1 MRVLT
6 RTSPLLVAAAL
17 VALAST
23 ASVSPARADDE
34 APVVVR
40 GVIKLEG
47 EAPARKKLDRK
58 SDPECAK
65 TEALS
70 DDLVVT
76 GGKVRDVLV
85 RVKNGTAG
93 EHEAPAEAAQIVQDA
108 CTYAPH
114 VVGIVAG
121 QKVEIV
127 NADPTFHNVRGNLGK
142 RVLFNLPQPAEA
154 RPIVREGL
162 AKPGEAV
169 SLACDVHP
177 WMSAWIVV
185 QDHPY
190 FDVTGDDGAFE
201 LRGLAPGTYTI
212 EAWHPVLGLQTT
224 KVKVKKGKTGK
235 KAAKVTLTFKA
246 PATADTTAER

>member
-1 MRVLT
+1 MGVLT
-6 RTSPLLVAAAL
+6 RAAL
-17 VALAST
+17 VLATLLTLT
-23 ASVSPARADDE
+23 AGAHADE
-34 APVVVR
+34 AAVSVR
-40 GVIKLEG
+40 GVIKFKG
-47 EAPARKKLDRK
+47 DAPARKVLDRK
-58 SDPECAK
+58 SDAHCAR

-70 DDLVVT
+70 EDVVVT
-76 GGKVRDVLV
+76 GGALRDVLV
-85 RVKNGTAG
+85 RVKNGSAG
-93 EHEAPAEAAQIVQDA
+93 SHEAPAEAAQVVQRG

-127 NADPTFHNVRGNLGK
+127 NGDPTFHNVRGNLGK
-142 RVLFNLPQPAEA
+142 KVLFNLPHVAEGK
-154 RPIVREGL
+154 PIVRDGL
-162 AKPGEAV
+162 ASAGEVV

-190 FDVTGDDGAFE
+190 FAVTGDDGAFE
-201 LRGLAPGTYTI
+201 LRGLAPGTYTL

-224 KVKVKKGKTGK
+224 KVKIKKGKTGK

-246 PATADTTAER
+246 PRPAVTTDAP

>member
-6 RTSPLLVAAAL
+6 RLSLVVAL
-17 VALAST
+17 VALCST
-23 ASVSPARADDE
+23 AHAED
-34 APVVVR
+34 APVSVR
-40 GVIKLEG
+40 GVIKFKG
-47 EAPARKKLDRK
+47 EAPERKVLDRK
-58 SDPECAK
+58 SDAHCAK

-70 DDLVVT
+70 DDVIVT
-76 GGKVRDVLV
+76 KGKLRDVLV
-85 RVKNGTAG
+85 RVKNGSAG
-93 EHEAPAEAAQIVQDA
+93 THEAPAEAAQITQSA

-127 NADPTFHNVRGNLGK
+127 NGDPTFHNVRGNSGK
-142 RVLFNLPQPAEA
+142 KVLWNVPQPKDAK
-154 RPIVREGL
+154 PIVREGF
-162 AKPGEAV
+162 ATAGEAV

-201 LRGLAPGTYTI
+201 LRGLPPGKYVI

-224 KVKVKKGKTGK
+224 KVTVKKGKTGK
-235 KAAKVTLTFKA
+235 KAPSVTLTFKA
-246 PATADTTAER
+246 AKTTTK